1 MLGRLT
7 TRAVGESQIDCSN
20 QDGSV
25 QSVHHQYTP
34 VRQRNMDNIY
44 AKQERKL
51 NSCHMRSL
59 RRILGIIWSD
69 RVPNTQVIKR
79 AGLPT
84 MYTLLRQ
91 RRLRW
96 LGHVRRMEDGRIPK
110 DILYGELAS
119 GKRSVGR
126 PQLRYKDVCKGD
138 LKALD
143 INIQCWED
151 MIADRNSWRSM
162 LQRQLKAGEEQIQI
176 LAEEKR
182 ARRKART
189 SEADPATIHTCV
201 RCGKVC
207 LSRIGLSNH
216 SRRCVSRGSTTASN

>member
-1 MLGRLT
+1 MAVYKACIISTLLYGSETWT
-7 TRAVGESQIDCSN
+7 T
-20 QDGSV
+20 
-25 QSVHHQYTP
+25 
-34 VRQRNMDNIY
+34 Y

-51 NSCHMRSL
+51 NSFHMRSL

-126 PQLRYKDVCKGD
+126 PQLRYKDVCKRD

-151 MIADRNSWRSM
+151 MIADRNSWRST
-162 LQRQLKAGEEQIQI
+162 LQRQLKAGAEQIQT

-182 ARRKART
+182 ARRKARA

>member
-1 MLGRLT
+1 M
-7 TRAVGESQIDCSN
+7 
-20 QDGSV
+20 
-25 QSVHHQYTP
+25 
-34 VRQRNMDNIY
+34 
-44 AKQERKL
+44 
-51 NSCHMRSL
+51 
-59 RRILGIIWSD
+59 
-69 RVPNTQVIKR
+69 PNAQVLKR

-91 RRLRW
+91 RRLSW

-126 PQLRYKDVCKGD
+126 PQLRYKDVCKRD

-151 MIADRNSWRSM
+151 MAADRNSWRST
-162 LQRQLKAGEEQIQI
+162 LQRQLKAGEEQIQT

-182 ARRKART
+182 AKRKART

-207 LSRIGLSNH
+207 LSRIGLSSH
-216 SRRCVSRGSTTASN
+216 SRRCASRGSTTASN

>member
-1 MLGRLT
+1 
-7 TRAVGESQIDCSN
+7 
-20 QDGSV
+20 
-25 QSVHHQYTP
+25 
-34 VRQRNMDNIY
+34 
-44 AKQERKL
+44 
-51 NSCHMRSL
+51 
-59 RRILGIIWSD
+59 
-69 RVPNTQVIKR
+69 
-79 AGLPT
+79 

-91 RRLRW
+91 QRLRW

-110 DILYGELAS
+110 DILYGGLAS

-126 PQLRYKDVCKGD
+126 PQLRHKEVCKRD

-143 INIQCWED
+143 INIQCWEV
-151 MIADRNSWRSM
+151 MAADRNSWRST
-162 LQRQLKAGEEQIQI
+162 LQRQLKAGEEQIQT

-207 LSRIGLSNH
+207 LSRIELSSH
-216 SRRCVSRGSTTASN
+216 SRRCASRGSTTASN

>member
-1 MLGRLT
+1 M
-7 TRAVGESQIDCSN
+7 
-20 QDGSV
+20 
-25 QSVHHQYTP
+25 
-34 VRQRNMDNIY
+34 
-44 AKQERKL
+44 
-51 NSCHMRSL
+51 
-59 RRILGIIWSD
+59 
-69 RVPNTQVIKR
+69 PNAQVLKR

-96 LGHVRRMEDGRIPK
+96 LGHVRRMEDGRTPK

-126 PQLRYKDVCKGD
+126 PQLRYKDVCKRD

-143 INIQCWED
+143 INIQCSED
-151 MIADRNSWRSM
+151 MAADGNSWGST
-162 LQRQLKAGEEQIQI
+162 LQRQLKAGEEQIQT

-189 SEADPATIHTCV
+189 SEADPATIHICF

-207 LSRIGLSNH
+207 LSRIGLSSH
-216 SRRCVSRGSTTASN
+216 SRRCASRGSITASN

>member
-1 MLGRLT
+1 MAVYKACIISTLLYGSETWT
-7 TRAVGESQIDCSN
+7 T
-20 QDGSV
+20 
-25 QSVHHQYTP
+25 
-34 VRQRNMDNIY
+34 Y

-51 NSCHMRSL
+51 NSFHMRSL

-110 DILYGELAS
+110 DILHGELAS

-126 PQLRYKDVCKGD
+126 PQLRYKDVCKRD

-151 MIADRNSWRSM
+151 MIADRNSWRST
-162 LQRQLKAGEEQIQI
+162 LQRQLKAGAEQIQT
-176 LAEEKR
+176 LAEKKR